1 MTKKADIANPYIPEF
16 EKYLRTPEP
25 SVRER
30 ADYWRT
36 AIGLQAVDQLTVSD
50 FLKQTA
56 QEHIEGQISADEA
69 EQRIKAYYQAKEIR
83 LPDDDEKEE
92 ADKVAMN
99 ITKLLSEQS
108 FTFSVAGFASIHRQI
123 FKGVFKH
130 AGQFRD
136 YDITKKE
143 WVLDGDTVLYAS
155 CTQLQATL
163 EYDLEQEKQFDYSN
177 LALPDAIRH
186 IAAFVAN
193 IWQIH
198 PFREGNTR
206 TTAVFTIKYLRS
218 IGFQNIDNTLFEQH
232 SWFFRNAL
240 VRANYKNARLGV
252 NNSPQY
258 LERFFRNLL
267 LGEQMPLHNRDLH
280 IAAVDVQSAET
291 EQLPNKRR
299 TSTGQAQDKFETS
312 NLISTGNQIYTDDEN
327 TIRLVLTMGA
337 AKLSIKEIMTAI
349 GLKGRDNF
357 LNLYLNPAIENG
369 FVRLLYPD
377 SPRHPRQK
385 YLLTVKGMMLFNQV
399 SNK

>member
-1 MTKKADIANPYIPEF
+1 MAKKKDIENPYIPEF

-108 FTFSVAGFASIHRQI
+108 FTFSVAGLASIHRQI

-280 IAAVDVQSAET
+280 ISHVDNQSAET
-291 EQLPNKRR
+291 EQVQDKYR
-299 TSTGQAQDKFETS
+299 TSTGQAQDKFGTS
-312 NLISTGNQIYTDDEN
+312 SLISTGNQLYTEDEN
-327 TIRLVLTMGA
+327 TIRLVQVMGGK
-337 AKLSIKEIMTAI
+337 KLSIKEIMTAI

-385 YLLTVKGMMLFNQV
+385 YLLTVKGMMLLNQL

>member
-1 MTKKADIANPYIPEF
+1 MAKNNGIENPYIPEF

-56 QEHIEGQISADEA
+56 QKHIEGQISADEA

-163 EYDLEQEKQFDYSN
+163 EYDLEQEKLFDYSN

-280 IAAVDVQSAET
+280 ISLVDNQSAET
-291 EQLPNKRR
+291 EQVANKHR
-299 TSTGQAQDKFETS
+299 TSSEQVQDKFGTS
-312 NLISTGNQIYTDDEN
+312 NPISTGNQLYTEDEN
-327 TIRLVLTMGA
+327 TIRLVQTMGLE
-337 AKLSIKEIMTAI
+337 KLSIKEIMSKI
-349 GLKGRDNF
+349 ELKHRPTFMEN
-357 LNLYLNPAIENG
+357 YLNPAIENG

-385 YLLTVKGMMLFNQV
+385 YLLTVKGMMLLNQV